1 MAEPICSNCK
11 YYRIVSKTPPVKGE
25 CHYNPP
31 SSDSIFKQGMHVNA
45 RVSVWPIVRGAD
57 FCAMFQEGTAP
68 EFVKEVKPVAAPEI
82 Q

>member
-1 MAEPICSNCK
+1 
-11 YYRIVSKTPPVKGE
+11 
-25 CHYNPP
+25 
-31 SSDSIFKQGMHVNA
+31 MHVNA